1 MLEERDNID
10 CKVET
15 RDQIPIEV
23 RNVLKCKVETRHEGC
38 GGCEGCAVVV
48 GGGVGTTD

>member
-38 GGCEGCAVVV
+38 EGS
-48 GGGVGTTD
+48 GGVLLLLVE